1 MQDPR
6 SQRAATA
13 FRGDNGKSMTDVNR
27 RSGVATPA
35 PPSELR
41 VVTLDPISDYARWE
55 GFLRSHADA
64 HLYHHP
70 SWLQVLARSF
80 GYEGATLAVEEGER
94 RIAALLPLVLARN
107 RRDRILLSSLPH
119 TLRAGPLVRNDEAL
133 MALLDAAVQLVSGNR
148 GRLVLKVNSTFPGHS
163 AADFIRVPRDAT
175 FIRALPAQADELRF
189 GDSRNH
195 GAIAR
200 GVRKAE
206 REGMEIREA
215 TSVMDVH
222 AWYRLYLEAMRTHAV
237 PPRPL
242 RFFVAA
248 WESLAELGMMRL
260 LLAEKMQFGHRSL
273 LAGSIF
279 FMFHDT
285 VFYAFNGRIDSALP
299 LRANDVILWHAIDA
313 AWRDGFRLFDFG
325 DVSESQRGLASYKMK
340 WGAVATPL
348 YRYHYPRLAL
358 RDRVLR
364 PESGAHKLAGITW
377 HRLPLRATVL
387 IGELLYR

>member
-1 MQDPR
+1 
-6 SQRAATA
+6 
-13 FRGDNGKSMTDVNR
+13 MTDVNR
-27 RSGVATPA
+27 RSGVATPT

-70 SWLQVLARSF
+70 SWLQVLSRSF
-80 GYEGATLAVEEGER
+80 GYEVATLAVENAER
-94 RIAALLPLVLARN
+94 QIQGLLPLVLARN
-107 RRDRILLSSLPH
+107 RRGRIFLSSLPH
-119 TLRAGPLVRNDEAL
+119 TPSSGPIVRHDKAL
-133 MALLDAAVQLVSGNR
+133 GALLDAAVQLLAGHR
-148 GRLVLKVNSTFPGHS
+148 GRLVMKVNFTFPEHL
-163 AADFIRVPRDAT
+163 ATDFIRVRRDT
-175 FIRALPAQADELRF
+175 TYIRVLPAQAHELRF
-189 GDSRNH
+189 GNSKNH
-195 GAIAR
+195 SVIAR
-200 GVRKAE
+200 GVRKAQ
-206 REGMEIREA
+206 REGVAIRTA

-222 AWYRLYLEAMRTHAV
+222 AWYALYLEAMRARAV

-248 WESLAELGMMRL
+248 WESLAQLGMMRL
-260 LLAEKMQFGHRSL
+260 LLAEKVQLGQRIL

-285 VFYAFNGRIDSALP
+285 VLYAFNGRIDSALP
-299 LRANDVILWHAIDA
+299 SRANDVILWHAIES
-313 AWRDGFRLFDFG
+313 AWRDGFRRFDFG
-325 DVSESQRGLASYKMK
+325 EVSESQHGLAAYKMK
-340 WGAVATPL
+340 WGAVGSPL

-358 RDRVLR
+358 RERVLR
-364 PESGAHKLAGITW
+364 PESGAHRLAGITW